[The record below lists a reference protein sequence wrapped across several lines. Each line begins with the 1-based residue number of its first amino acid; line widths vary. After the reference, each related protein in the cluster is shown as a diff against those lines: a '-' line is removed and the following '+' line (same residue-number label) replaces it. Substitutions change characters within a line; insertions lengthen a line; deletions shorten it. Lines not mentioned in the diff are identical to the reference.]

1 MIDQSSLK
9 GECVMKIKPLCFILV
24 LLVTGS
30 MGTIHASANDQ
41 KVKELDIGESFDGA
55 EGTMVL
61 QNLKNDKVFIYNKQR
76 SKVRYTPES
85 TFKVA
90 NALIGL
96 QTKAVSDEYEVKRWD
111 GVIREFEDWN
121 RDHTLASAMRHSV
134 IWYYQAMARDIG
146 AENMQKY
153 VNLINYGNRDISGGI
168 DQFWLDS
175 SIKISAREQVQFIEN
190 LVEEKLPIDKQHMRT
205 VKRIMINEEAD
216 SYVLHGKT
224 GTRLSDMGLGWYVGY
239 IETDKGKWAFATN
252 LDGSGSKAK
261 TITLDALKELDIIK
275 E

>member
-1 MIDQSSLK
+1 
-9 GECVMKIKPLCFILV
+9 
-24 LLVTGS
+24 
-30 MGTIHASANDQ
+30 
-41 KVKELDIGESFDGA
+41 
-55 EGTMVL
+55 MVL

-96 QTKAVSDEYEVKRWD
+96 QTKAVNDEYEVKRWD
-111 GVIREFEDWN
+111 GVNREFEDWN

-146 AENMQKY
+146 AGNMQQY
-153 VNLINYGNRDISGGI
+153 VNLLDYGNRDISGGI

-205 VKRIMINEEAD
+205 VKRIMINEEAG

-252 LDGSGSKAK
+252 MDGSGSKAK
-261 TITLDALKELDIIK
+261 TITLEALKELDII
-275 E
+275 EE

>member
-1 MIDQSSLK
+1 
-9 GECVMKIKPLCFILV
+9 MKIKMLCFILV

-30 MGTIHASANDQ
+30 MSTIHASANGHT
-41 KVKELDIGESFDGA
+41 VKELQIGESFDGVD
-55 EGTMVL
+55 GTMII
-61 QNLKNDKVFIYNKQR
+61 QNLKNDKVYIYNKKR
-76 SKVRYTPES
+76 SKVRFTPES

-146 AENMQKY
+146 AENMQYY
-153 VNLINYGNRDISGGI
+153 VNMLDYGNRDISGGI

-175 SIKISAREQVQFIEN
+175 SIKISAQEQVQFIEN
-190 LVEEKLPIDKQHMRT
+190 LVEEKLPIDTQHMRT

-216 SYVLHGKT
+216 TYVLHGKT

-252 LDGSGSKAK
+252 MDGSGSKAK

>member
-1 MIDQSSLK
+1 
-9 GECVMKIKPLCFILV
+9 MKALCFILV

-41 KVKELDIGESFDGA
+41 KVKDLDIGDSFDGS

-61 QNLKNDKVFIYNKQR
+61 QNLKNDKVFIYNKER

-146 AENMQKY
+146 AENMQQY
-153 VNLINYGNRDISGGI
+153 VNLLDYGNRDISGGI

-175 SIKISAREQVQFIEN
+175 SIKISAREQVQFIEK
-190 LVEEKLPIDKQHMRT
+190 LVGEKLPIDEQHMRT
-205 VKRIMINEEAD
+205 VKRVMINEEAD

-252 LDGSGSKAK
+252 MDGSGSKAK
-261 TITLDALKELDIIK
+261 TITLEALKELDII
-275 E
+275 EE

>member
-1 MIDQSSLK
+1 
-9 GECVMKIKPLCFILV
+9 MKIKALCFILV

-41 KVKELDIGESFDGA
+41 KVKELDIGDSFDCT

-61 QNLKNDKVFIYNKQR
+61 QNLKNDNVFIYNNQR

-146 AENMQKY
+146 AENMQQY
-153 VNLINYGNRDISGGI
+153 VNLLDYGNRDISGGI

-205 VKRIMINEEAD
+205 LKRIMINEEAD

-224 GTRLSDMGLGWYVGY
+224 GTRLSDLGLGWYVGY

-252 LDGSGSKAK
+252 MDGSGSKAK
-261 TITLDALKELDIIK
+261 TITLEALKELDII
-275 E
+275 EE

>member
-1 MIDQSSLK
+1 
-9 GECVMKIKPLCFILV
+9 MKIKTLCFILF

-41 KVKELDIGESFDGA
+41 KVKELDIGDSFDGS

-146 AENMQKY
+146 TENMQQY
-153 VNLINYGNRDISGGI
+153 VNLLDYGNRDISGGI

-239 IETDKGKWAFATN
+239 IETDKGEWAFATN
-252 LDGSGSKAK
+252 MDASGSKAK
-261 TITLDALKELDIIK
+261 TITLEALKELDII
-275 E
+275 EE

>member
-1 MIDQSSLK
+1 
-9 GECVMKIKPLCFILV
+9 MKIKTLCFILF

-41 KVKELDIGESFDGA
+41 KVKELDIGDSFDGA

-146 AENMQKY
+146 TENMQQY
-153 VNLINYGNRDISGGI
+153 VNLLDYGNRDISGGI
-168 DQFWLDS
+168 DQFWLES

-239 IETDKGKWAFATN
+239 IETDKGEWAFATN
-252 LDGSGSKAK
+252 MDGSGSKAK
-261 TITLDALKELDIIK
+261 TITLEALKELDII
-275 E
+275 EE

>member
-1 MIDQSSLK
+1 
-9 GECVMKIKPLCFILV
+9 MKMKTLCFILV

-30 MGTIHASANDQ
+30 MSTIDASANDQ
-41 KVKELDIGESFDGA
+41 KVKELHIGESFAGV
-55 EGTMVL
+55 EGTTVI
-61 QNLKNDKVFIYNKQR
+61 QNLKNDKVYIYNKQR
-76 SKVRYTPES
+76 SNVRYTPES

-121 RDHTLASAMRHSV
+121 RDHTLASGMRHSV
-134 IWYYQAMARDIG
+134 IWYYQEMARDIG
-146 AENMQKY
+146 AEKMQQY
-153 VNLINYGNRDISGGI
+153 INLIDYGNRDISGGI
-168 DQFWLDS
+168 DHFWLDS

-205 VKRIMINEEAD
+205 VKRIMIYEEAD

-239 IETDKGKWAFATN
+239 IETDEGKWAFATN
-252 LDGSGSKAK
+252 TDGSGSKAK
-261 TITLDALKELDIIK
+261 AITLDVLKDLDIIK

>member
-1 MIDQSSLK
+1 
-9 GECVMKIKPLCFILV
+9 MKIKTLCFILV

-30 MGTIHASANDQ
+30 MSTIDASANDQ
-41 KVKELDIGESFDGA
+41 KVKELHIGESFAGV
-55 EGTMVL
+55 EGTTVI
-61 QNLKNDKVFIYNKQR
+61 QNLKNDKVYIYNKQR
-76 SKVRYTPES
+76 SNVRYTPES

-121 RDHTLASAMRHSV
+121 RDHTLASGMRHSV
-134 IWYYQAMARDIG
+134 IWYYQEMARDIG
-146 AENMQKY
+146 AEKMQQY
-153 VNLINYGNRDISGGI
+153 INLIDYGNRDISGGI
-168 DQFWLDS
+168 DHFWLDS
-175 SIKISAREQVQFIEN
+175 SIKISAQEQVQFIED
-190 LVEEKLPIDKQHMRT
+190 LVEEKLPIDAQHMRT
-205 VKRIMINEEAD
+205 VKRIMINDEED

-224 GTRLSDMGLGWYVGY
+224 GTRLSDIGLGWYVGY

-252 LDGSGSKAK
+252 MDGSGSKAK

>member
-1 MIDQSSLK
+1 
-9 GECVMKIKPLCFILV
+9 MKIKALCFILV

-41 KVKELDIGESFDGA
+41 KVKELDIGESFDGV

-61 QNLKNDKVFIYNKQR
+61 QNLKNDKVYIYNKQR
-76 SKVRYTPES
+76 SKARYTPES

-146 AENMQKY
+146 AGNMQRY
-153 VNLINYGNRDISGGI
+153 VNLIDYGNRDISGGI

-175 SIKISAREQVQFIEN
+175 SIKISALEQVQFIEN

-252 LDGSGSKAK
+252 MDGSGSKAK
-261 TITLDALKELDIIK
+261 TITLEALKELDII
-275 E
+275 EE

>member
-1 MIDQSSLK
+1 
-9 GECVMKIKPLCFILV
+9 MKIKTLCFILV

-30 MGTIHASANDQ
+30 MSTIDASANDQ
-41 KVKELDIGESFDGA
+41 MVKELHIGESFAGV
-55 EGTMVL
+55 EGTTVI
-61 QNLKNDKVFIYNKQR
+61 QNLKNDKVYIYNKQR
-76 SKVRYTPES
+76 SNIRYTPES

-121 RDHTLASAMRHSV
+121 RDHTLASGMRHSV
-134 IWYYQAMARDIG
+134 IWYYQEMARDIG
-146 AENMQKY
+146 EEKMQQY
-153 VNLINYGNRDISGGI
+153 INLIDYGNRDISGGI
-168 DQFWLDS
+168 DHFWLDS
-175 SIKISAREQVQFIEN
+175 SIKISAQEQVQFIEN
-190 LVEEKLPIDKQHMRT
+190 LVEETLPIDKQHMRT

-252 LDGSGSKAK
+252 TDGSGSKAK
-261 TITLDALKELDIIK
+261 TITLDVLKDLDIIK

>member
-1 MIDQSSLK
+1 
-9 GECVMKIKPLCFILV
+9 
-24 LLVTGS
+24 
-30 MGTIHASANDQ
+30 
-41 KVKELDIGESFDGA
+41 
-55 EGTMVL
+55 MVL

-96 QTKAVSDEYEVKRWD
+96 QTKAVNDEYEVKRWD

-146 AENMQKY
+146 AENMQQY
-153 VNLINYGNRDISGGI
+153 VNLLDYGNRDISGGI

-175 SIKISAREQVQFIEN
+175 SIKISALEQVQFIEN

-216 SYVLHGKT
+216 TYVLHGKT

-252 LDGSGSKAK
+252 MDGSGSKAK
-261 TITLDALKELDIIK
+261 TITLEALKELDII
-275 E
+275 EE